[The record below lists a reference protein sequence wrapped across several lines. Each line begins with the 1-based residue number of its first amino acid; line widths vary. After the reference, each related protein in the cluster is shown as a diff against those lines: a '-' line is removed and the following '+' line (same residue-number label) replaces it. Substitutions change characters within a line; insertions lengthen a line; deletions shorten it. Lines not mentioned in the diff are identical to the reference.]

1 MTNLGLNVVTL
12 AFANGECGSENWG
25 AGTTISNVVSIIN
38 TLVAAKKK
46 YIISTGGEN
55 GVFTCSSDANFLKFI
70 KTYQSAYLI
79 GIDFDIETSQTR
91 AQVDSLVLRTK
102 NAQATYPNLR
112 YSFTVSSF
120 AKSTGGDPFLWLGG
134 QVLNSIK
141 VNGLTNYLINPMTM
155 CYTDLSQCV
164 VSGGTCDMGASA
176 NQVAKNLHDYYSI
189 PYSKIEVT
197 PMIGGNCFPVAPQ
210 HEYIFTL
217 NDVATVSNFAKA
229 NGLAG
234 VHFWSLERDND
245 CPPGA
250 AYWLCNTYG
259 VAGLF
264 GFTKKFLT
272 YFQ

>member
-46 YIISTGGEN
+46 YIISTGGE
-55 GVFTCSSDANFLKFI
+55 GGIFTCSSDANFFKFI

-79 GIDFDIETSQTR
+79 GIDFDIESTQTR

-112 YSFTVSSF
+112 YSFTLSSV
-120 AKSTGGDPFLWLGG
+120 AKSTGGDPFLWLGD

-189 PYSKIEVT
+189 PYNQIEVT

-229 NGLAG
+229 NGLGG
-234 VHFWSLERDND
+234 VHYWSLERDND

-250 AYWLCNTYG
+250 ANWKCNTYG
-259 VAGLF
+259 VAGLY

>member
-25 AGTTISNVVSIIN
+25 AGTTIGNVVSIIN

-46 YIISTGGEN
+46 YIISTGGE
-55 GVFTCSSDANFLKFI
+55 GGIFTCSSDANFFKFI

-120 AKSTGGDPFLWLGG
+120 AKSTGGDPFSWLGG

-155 CYTDLSQCV
+155 CYTELSQCV

-197 PMIGGNCFPVAPQ
+197 PMIGGNCFPKAQ
-210 HEYIFTL
+210 GYIFTL

-229 NGLAG
+229 NGLGG
-234 VHFWSLERDND
+234 VHYWSLERDND

-250 AYWLCNTYG
+250 ANWKCNTYG
-259 VAGLF
+259 VAGLY